1 MDNIKKLEEQ
11 IFKKIQKINDFFE
24 SNYLEE
30 LKPKEDN
37 NTFQD
42 KLRVLENQKEVLEKK
57 LSNIKKEHSEDLM
70 ELNQIIDEIKLLL
83 ENSDAR
89 S

>member
-11 IFKKIQKINDFFE
+11 IFKKIQKISEFFE
-24 SNYLEE
+24 SRSLDALNA
-30 LKPKEDN
+30 KEDN

-42 KLRVLENQKEVLEKK
+42 QLKVLENQKEVLEKK